1 MPISSNENY
10 RNTLCKFTTGEV
22 VGQTAW
28 LFVYSMIFVM
38 AVTGQTIGLM
48 TSVFVK

>member
-1 MPISSNENY
+1 MPSSMIEDN
-10 RNTLCKFTTGEV
+10 RSTLCKITAGEF

-38 AVTGQTIGLM
+38 AVTGQTIGHM
-48 TSVFVK
+48 TSALVK